1 MRRFPLTAVLVAL
14 ACAACSKE
22 ASKPSPA
29 PVEAASA
36 APIAETPPPPPPPAA
51 PELVETAA
59 VAAAPSPSPTIQV
72 VKPSSPSPERV
83 VRVVPARERRIHA
96 LINNAIS
103 RDVTGATEED
113 AAMWQATRAA
123 CKTQACVDRAYA
135 AQETE
140 LRKWEGSE
148 AIR

>member
-1 MRRFPLTAVLVAL
+1 MHRVPFVAVVIAL
-14 ACAACSKE
+14 ACTACSKE
-22 ASKPSPA
+22 AAKSPPA
-29 PVEAASA
+29 RVEAEATPEA
-36 APIAETPPPPPPPAA
+36 TAPPAPPPPASDVATPAEPTVA
-51 PELVETAA
+51 PMPEPAP
-59 VAAAPSPSPTIQV
+59 AAAPAPP
-72 VKPSSPSPERV
+72 PPERV

-103 RDVTGATEED
+103 RDVTGHTED
-113 AAMWQATRAA
+113 AAAMWESRRAA

>member
-1 MRRFPLTAVLVAL
+1 MP
-14 ACAACSKE
+14 E
-22 ASKPSPA
+22 PA
-29 PVEAASA
+29 P
-36 APIAETPPPPPPPAA
+36 
-51 PELVETAA
+51 
-59 VAAAPSPSPTIQV
+59 AAAPAPP
-72 VKPSSPSPERV
+72 PPERV

-103 RDVTGATEED
+103 RDVTGETEHA
-113 AAMWQATRAA
+113 AAMWESRRAA
-123 CKTQACVDRAYA
+123 CRTQACVDRAYA

>member
-1 MRRFPLTAVLVAL
+1 MRRFPLTAVLIAL

-22 ASKPSPA
+22 AATPAPA
-29 PVEAASA
+29 PVEAANTLPA
-36 APIAETPPPPPPPAA
+36 VETPPPPPPAA

-59 VAAAPSPSPTIQV
+59 VDAAPSSSSPIQI
-72 VKPSSPSPERV
+72 VKPASPSPERV

-113 AAMWQATRAA
+113 AAMWQARRAA
-123 CKTQACVDRAYA
+123 CETQACVDRAYA

-148 AIR
+148 DIH

>member
-1 MRRFPLTAVLVAL
+1 MRRFPLTAALVAL
-14 ACAACSKE
+14 ACVACSKE
-22 ASKPSPA
+22 AAKPPAA
-29 PVEAASA
+29 PVEAATT
-36 APIAETPPPPPPPAA
+36 APV
-51 PELVETAA
+51 VE
-59 VAAAPSPSPTIQV
+59 PH
-72 VKPSSPSPERV
+72 SPSPERV

-96 LINNAIS
+96 LINTAIS

-140 LRKWEGSE
+140 LRIWEGS
-148 AIR
+148 

>member
-1 MRRFPLTAVLVAL
+1 
-14 ACAACSKE
+14 
-22 ASKPSPA
+22 
-29 PVEAASA
+29 
-36 APIAETPPPPPPPAA
+36 
-51 PELVETAA
+51 
-59 VAAAPSPSPTIQV
+59 
-72 VKPSSPSPERV
+72 V

-103 RDVTGATEED
+103 RDVTGETEHA
-113 AAMWQATRAA
+113 AAMWDARRAA
-123 CKTQACVDRAYA
+123 CRTQACVDRAYA

>member
-1 MRRFPLTAVLVAL
+1 MRRFPLIAATLVAL

-22 ASKPSPA
+22 TAK
-29 PVEAASA
+29 
-36 APIAETPPPPPPPAA
+36 PPPPA
-51 PELVETAA
+51 EAA
-59 VAAAPSPSPTIQV
+59 VAPAAAEPPVPPLPPAAEVATPAEPAVAPMPEPTPVATPAAPPA
-72 VKPSSPSPERV
+72 ERV

-103 RDVTGATEED
+103 RDVTGDTEH
-113 AAMWQATRAA
+113 AAGMWQARRAA

>member
-1 MRRFPLTAVLVAL
+1 MRRFPLTAAVLVAL

-22 ASKPSPA
+22 TAKAPPATAAPA
-29 PVEAASA
+29 PAEAASA
-36 APIAETPPPPPPPAA
+36 APVVETPTPAPAA
-51 PELVETAA
+51 AA
-59 VAAAPSPSPTIQV
+59 EPALAAEAAPPSLPVAKT
-72 VKPSSPSPERV
+72 PPPERV
-83 VRVVPARERRIHA
+83 VRVVPGRERRIHA

-103 RDVTGATEED
+103 RDVTGDTEHA
-113 AAMWQATRAA
+113 AAMWETRRAA